1 MSVEYDIYLREHIRN
16 VAKGLDWLRTN
27 LPDILMESENPGVNY
42 DLQFSEHDKSK
53 WDREEYFAYDE
64 YFYGHNKS
72 AKVVQEFNKAWLRHI
87 HHNPHHWQHW
97 VLIHDEEA
105 EGVTCIEMPYNYA
118 IEMICDWWA
127 FSWAKGDLTEIFSW
141 WEKHSECIKFHPKT
155 RRLVTDILEKIHK
168 RLGLPDDELAH
179 HGIKGQ
185 KWGVRRTPEELA
197 AARRLASDE
206 KAGIIKTVVSGHDPT
221 PKKSVPNSIADHVDS
236 DGKVNVRSFYG
247 NTGMKEYDIHT
258 TNHGNP
264 KQHPYGVN
272 GEHVEIY
279 EWNNDGSLK
288 GISRRELT
296 PEERK
301 ENEDIL

>member
-27 LPDILMESENPGVNY
+27 LPDILMESENLGVNY

-72 AKVVQEFNKAWLRHI
+72 AKVVQNFNKAWLRHI

-97 VLIHDEEA
+97 VLINDEEA
-105 EGVTCIEMPYNYA
+105 EGVTCIEMPYCYV
-118 IEMICDWWA
+118 IEMICDWWS
-127 FSWAKGDLTEIFSW
+127 FSWSKGDLSEIFSW
-141 WEKHSECIKFHPKT
+141 WEKHSDHIKFHPKT

-197 AARRLASDE
+197 AARGVASDE
-206 KAGIIKTVVSGHDPT
+206 KAGIIKITVTGHDGT
-221 PKKSVPNSIADHVDS
+221 PKRSTPNSIADHVDNT
-236 DGKVNVRSFYG
+236 GKVDGRSYYG
-247 NTGMKEYDIHT
+247 PDGLKEKDIHT
-258 TNHGNP
+258 TDHGNP
-264 KQHPYGVN
+264 RQHQTVPHAHDYTWGEDESKQGRTTRP
-272 GEHVEIY
+272 
-279 EWNNDGSLK
+279 
-288 GISRRELT
+288 LT
-296 PEERK
+296 DQERK